1 MEASLKSCIRFVHH
15 NLHKPLYRLLT
26 VHVWPNGSDPEPRIS
41 VVLFSLC
48 GALHLYTCNNSE
60 LAEEEKVEGEG
71 GGRRAGLA
79 AGTEPIVTP

>member
-1 MEASLKSCIRFVHH
+1 MGATARPRWRTGAE
-15 NLHKPLYRLLT
+15 NLRCPAF
-26 VHVWPNGSDPEPRIS
+26 
-41 VVLFSLC
+41 LFSLC

-79 AGTEPIVTP
+79 AGMEPIVTP